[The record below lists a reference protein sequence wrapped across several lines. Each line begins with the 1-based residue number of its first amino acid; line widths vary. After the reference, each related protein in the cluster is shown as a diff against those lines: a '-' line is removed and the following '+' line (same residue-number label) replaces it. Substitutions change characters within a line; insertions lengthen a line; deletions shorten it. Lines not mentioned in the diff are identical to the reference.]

1 MIFWIS
7 AFAVLLAYTIKGLT
21 GFANTLVFSTIM
33 SFFSNN
39 IAITPIEIILGTP
52 SNIFIALRERKGV
65 KWKVVITLAV
75 MTAIGV
81 IPGAFFLKAG
91 NPQLVKA
98 CFGVAIT
105 LVGLEAL
112 LADRLKLKASKIGL
126 VVVGLTAGVMC
137 GMYGIGALLAAYVSR
152 TTDSPSEFR
161 ANISIVFLLDDI
173 FRAILYTVTGIFTAE
188 IFMSALKLAPFMVIG
203 MGVGT
208 VLAGKINPAVVKK
221 VIMIL
226 LVLSGISLIISNI

>member
-52 SNIFIALRERKGV
+52 SNVFIALRERKGV

-203 MGVGT
+203 MGIGT

>member
-126 VVVGLTAGVMC
+126 AVVGLTAGVMC

-173 FRAILYTVTGIFTAE
+173 FRAILYAVTGIFTAE

-203 MGVGT
+203 MGIGT

>member
-7 AFAVLLAYTIKGLT
+7 AAAVLLAYTVKGLT

-33 SFFSNN
+33 SFFTNN
-39 IAITPIEIILGTP
+39 IAITPVEIILGTP
-52 SNIFIALRERKGV
+52 TNIFIALRERKGV

-91 NPQLVKA
+91 NPQLVKML
-98 CFGVAIT
+98 FGIAIT
-105 LVGLEAL
+105 AVGLESL
-112 LADRLKLKASKIGL
+112 LAHRLNLKASRAGL
-126 VVVGLTAGVMC
+126 VIVGLTAGVMC

-161 ANISIVFLLDDI
+161 ANISIVFLLDNI
-173 FRAILYTVTGIFTAE
+173 FRGALYAATGIFTAE
-188 IFMSALKLAPFMVIG
+188 VFMTALKLAPFMVAG

-208 VLAGKINPAVVKK
+208 VLAGKINPAIIKK
-221 VIMIL
+221 SIMVL
-226 LVLSGISLIISNI
+226 LVLSGISLIITNI